1 LIDKIWKCE
10 VCGEIFTQKR
20 FYNQHIYNKEKCAE
34 VYLRG
39 KIENIDYIECKICGY
54 KTMNIGNHLK
64 TEHNINSKDYKKIY
78 NSNVRAKILHENYK
92 KTCLDK
98 YGVANTSGLS
108 STIDKRK
115 QTNLK
120 RYGTEWAIN
129 NENIK
134 SRVEKTNLERYGC
147 ISPFG
152 NANVRE
158 KIIQTFIQNYG
169 VENPFKAEEVK
180 DKIKQTNLDRYGT
193 EYSLQ
198 AKEVKDKIKQT
209 NLDRYGTE
217 YYTQTEEYKKRREE
231 TCLKKY
237 GCINNSQTE
246 EWLDKIKQT
255 NLDRYGTEYYSQT
268 EEYKKRSMETL
279 KNNYG
284 IYSTIVPGFSLNSQ
298 ELFTSIE
305 LILLDLYPDLECFYA
320 TNKKIEIGKKIMT
333 NEYQVLVNSVSN
345 TNTVRYLDFY
355 IPILKKWIEFDEKK
369 HRYTLDDDKI
379 REQEIKTIIPDIQL
393 LRINDEDYL
402 NNKDATV
409 ENCIKFIL
417 D

>member
-1 LIDKIWKCE
+1 MKICEYCKSEFKYGISLNKHIISNNECLNYYILIDKIWKCE
-10 VCGEIFTQKR
+10 VCGEIFTNKR

-34 VYLRG
+34 VYLRD

-54 KTMNIGNHLK
+54 KAMNIGNHLK

-134 SRVEKTNLERYGC
+134 SGVEKTNLERYGC
-147 ISPFG
+147 VSPFG

-169 VENPFKAEEVK
+169 VENPFESEEIK
-180 DKIKQTNLDRYGT
+180 NKIKQTNLDRYGT
-193 EYSLQ
+193 
-198 AKEVKDKIKQT
+198 K
-209 NLDRYGTE
+209 
-217 YYTQTEEYKKRREE
+217 YYTQTEEYKKRS
-231 TCLKKY
+231 
-237 GCINNSQTE
+237 I
-246 EWLDKIKQT
+246 
-255 NLDRYGTEYYSQT
+255 
-268 EEYKKRSMETL
+268 ETL

-355 IPILKKWIEFDEKK
+355 IPMLKKWIEFDEKK

-379 REQEIKTIIPDIQL
+379 REQEIKTIISDIQL
-393 LRINDEDYL
+393 LRIKDEDYL